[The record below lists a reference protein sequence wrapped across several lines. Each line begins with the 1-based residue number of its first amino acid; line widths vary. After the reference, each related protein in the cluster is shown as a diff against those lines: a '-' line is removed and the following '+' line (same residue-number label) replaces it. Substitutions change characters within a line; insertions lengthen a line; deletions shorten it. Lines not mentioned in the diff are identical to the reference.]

1 MTELPEGVVLPTG
14 SVAEPRPSAAAVLS
28 RGYGEGLE
36 ILLCHRVSEVPA
48 FPDFWAFPGGGISR
62 VDIAAAEENPDWLA
76 EREDRVS
83 MIALLREMV
92 EEVGIAPDGNGG
104 FFHVGEYLQDLV
116 NSDKSA
122 WTKLV
127 SSGELSV
134 SGFEAN
140 IVSQRT
146 TPPLAPIR
154 FSNIFYHVNLGSSKV
169 EPTFPTGLSEFDEFR
184 WWKPDE
190 LLNSWLVNKIRLAP
204 PQVTLIRDI
213 VDLGFE
219 SLAINPPSGYHIIE
233 FAPGV
238 ECVPLPTTTLPPS
251 THTNCYVLG
260 ISGGP
265 RILVDPAAKSS
276 ESLKILE
283 KKVSEIHDS
292 GSEIIATVFTHK
304 HPDHIGDISAISQ
317 FYQAPI
323 WASQETL
330 DFIPNC
336 DSDKVLEEGGT
347 INLDGIIWNV
357 IETPGHCPGHICLV
371 GDAGIIS
378 GDNAVMFGTILVP
391 SSDGDMNEYLTGLE
405 RIRRLSP
412 PLLFPAHGPL
422 VANPEKLLTR
432 YIKHRTA
439 RHSRVLDAVKGGFN
453 DVNSIAKEAYEDTP
467 DAHPALALDQTISHL
482 TALEKSGNIS
492 SDNGLWNVI

>member
-1 MTELPEGVVLPTG
+1 MTELPEGVILPTG
-14 SVAEPRPSAAAVLS
+14 SIAEPRPSAAAVLS
-28 RGYGEGLE
+28 RGEGEGLE

-48 FPDFWAFPGGGISR
+48 FPDFWAFPGGGISLKDR
-62 VDIAAAEENPDWLA
+62 AAAEENPGWLA
-76 EREDRVS
+76 ERKDRVS

-122 WTKLV
+122 WSKLV
-127 SSGELSV
+127 ASGELSV
-134 SGFEAN
+134 REFEASF
-140 IVSQRT
+140 VSQRT

-184 WWKPDE
+184 WWKPIE
-190 LLNSWLVNKIRLAP
+190 LLNSWLANKVKLAP

-276 ESLKILE
+276 ESLKILG

-304 HPDHIGDISAISQ
+304 HPDHIGDLSAISQ

-357 IETPGHCPGHICLV
+357 
-371 GDAGIIS
+371 
-378 GDNAVMFGTILVP
+378 
-391 SSDGDMNEYLTGLE
+391 
-405 RIRRLSP
+405 
-412 PLLFPAHGPL
+412 
-422 VANPEKLLTR
+422 
-432 YIKHRTA
+432 
-439 RHSRVLDAVKGGFN
+439 
-453 DVNSIAKEAYEDTP
+453 
-467 DAHPALALDQTISHL
+467 
-482 TALEKSGNIS
+482 
-492 SDNGLWNVI
+492 